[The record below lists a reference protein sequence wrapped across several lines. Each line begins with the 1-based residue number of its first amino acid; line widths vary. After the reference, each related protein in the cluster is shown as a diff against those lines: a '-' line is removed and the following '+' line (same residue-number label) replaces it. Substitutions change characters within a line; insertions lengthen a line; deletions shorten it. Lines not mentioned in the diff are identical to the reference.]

1 MIRLDVVQGE
11 PEWLR
16 ARIGVIT
23 ASEFDNI
30 LQPVKLLPAKGDA
43 YLRRMLAEVLT
54 GEPIEVKGSSWA
66 ERGHDMEDLARRAY
80 AEMRGVYPERVG
92 FVTTDD
98 GRVGYSPDSF
108 IGDEGL
114 LEIKVLS
121 AENHAGALIDPEGYA
136 LDHRGQCQGGLY
148 VAERKW
154 IDLMFWNPK
163 MPEVIVR
170 CEPDPKYLAAL
181 HPALDA
187 FKARLDAAIAKAR
200 PASNPFLAY
209 R

>member
-1 MIRLDVVQGE
+1 MIRLDVEQGT
-11 PEWLR
+11 PAWLR

-54 GEPIEVKGSSWA
+54 GEPIEAKGSAWA
-66 ERGHDMEDLARRAY
+66 ERGHDLEDEARKRY
-80 AEMRGVYPERVG
+80 AERMGVYPERVG

-108 IGDEGL
+108 IGDDGL

-148 VAERKW
+148 VTGRAW
-154 IDLMFWNPK
+154 IDLMFWNPT
-163 MPEVIVR
+163 MPDVIVR
-170 CEPDPKYLAAL
+170 LTPDGKYLAAL
-181 HPALDA
+181 VPALDA
-187 FKARLDAAIAKAR
+187 FKARLDAAIEKVR

-209 R
+209 T

>member
-1 MIRLDVVQGE
+1 VIRVDVVQGS
-11 PEWLR
+11 PEWLK

-30 LQPVKLLPAKGDA
+30 LTPSKLQPAKGDA
-43 YLRRMLAEVLT
+43 YLRRMLAEILT
-54 GEPIEVKGSSWA
+54 GEPIEAKGSEWA
-66 ERGHDMEDLARRAY
+66 ERGHDMEDLARKAY
-80 AEMRGVYPERVG
+80 AEEFGVYPERVG

-108 IGDEGL
+108 IGDDGL

-121 AENHAGALIDPEGYA
+121 AENHAGALIDPDGYA

-154 IDLMFWNPK
+154 IDLMFWNPT
-163 MPEVIVR
+163 MPRVIVR
-170 CEPDPKYLAAL
+170 MEPDPKYLAAL
-181 HPALDA
+181 KPALEA
-187 FKARLDAAIAKAR
+187 FKARLDAAVERVR
-200 PASNPFLAY
+200 PASNPFLSY
-209 R
+209 G